1 MLNGF
6 NHGWLDF
13 EPGVLKSIAGSGICP
28 PLPALIRV
36 DEFQPVNPWR
46 VALPQSSLLL
56 HRPRSECIK
65 VVLPVEN
72 FAANYLSHP
81 RGQPH
86 PWPYNL
92 DQLFYVPYSEPIL
105 MPVTFLRYFSAAV
118 LASAVWLYA
127 ADKPKTNSAP
137 APADPYAEVQPATE
151 SIDLGMYERIRD
163 EGLNRSHVME
173 FASALMDGIGPR
185 LTASPNARK
194 ANDWTRDTLT
204 KIGLENAHLEDWGE
218 FGIGWQQLNTWARLV
233 APDTAVLIV
242 QATPW
247 SPATSGPVTGDVV
260 FVNIQNEK
268 DMDQYKGKLA
278 GKIVLF
284 GAMRPVPPL
293 EKALFTRSTEKD
305 LEETAEF
312 PVNANAGGLP
322 PELMARIRERME
334 RQKLI
339 EKIAEF
345 FALEKVAA
353 VIEPS
358 RDGAN
363 GGGSG
368 GTLFDDNG
376 ATLGRTPYK
385 ADKQVKIPVVV
396 AAIESYG
403 RLYRLTQAHVPASVE
418 IDVET
423 KFTGE
428 HEHAFNT
435 IAEIPGTDPRLK
447 DQVVMVGGHL
457 DSWIAGTG
465 ATDNGAGT
473 IVAMEA
479 VRILKALDIKP
490 RRTIRIALW
499 TGEEQ
504 GLFGS
509 KGYVT
514 QHFGSFKTSTAPDQ
528 MQLPES
534 MRRPAGPL
542 EVKPEQKLISAYFNV
557 DNGSGKIRGIY
568 TQGNAAVAPIF
579 AQWIAP
585 LKDLGITTITMRNTG
600 GTDHL
605 SFDAVGIPGFQFVQD
620 DLDYDTRT
628 HHSNEDVYE
637 RLQAADLKQIATVE
651 AIFVFNAAQRDQ
663 MMPRKPLP
671 DPDRLD
677 KLRAPLE
684 NVFPGATAPEKKQ

>member
-1 MLNGF
+1 M
-6 NHGWLDF
+6 
-13 EPGVLKSIAGSGICP
+13 
-28 PLPALIRV
+28 
-36 DEFQPVNPWR
+36 PVSTLR
-46 VALPQSSLLL
+46 FISL
-56 HRPRSECIK
+56 
-65 VVLPVEN
+65 
-72 FAANYLSHP
+72 AAFGAAS
-81 RGQPH
+81 
-86 PWPYNL
+86 
-92 DQLFYVPYSEPIL
+92 LFY
-105 MPVTFLRYFSAAV
+105 SADRPKV
-118 LASAVWLYA
+118 A
-127 ADKPKTNSAP
+127 AAP
-137 APADPYAEVQPATE
+137 AAADPYTEVQPATE
-151 SIDLGMYERIRD
+151 CIDLNEYERIRD

-185 LTASPNARK
+185 LTGSPNAKK
-194 ANDWTRDTLT
+194 ANEWTRDTLT

-218 FGIGWQQLNTWARLV
+218 FGLGWQQLNTWARMV
-233 APDTAVLIV
+233 TPDTAVLIV

-247 SPATSGPVTGDVV
+247 SPATSGPVSGDVV
-260 FVNIQNEK
+260 FVNIQAEK
-268 DMDQYKGKLA
+268 DIDQYKGKLA

-284 GAMRPVPPL
+284 GAMRAVPPL
-293 EKALFTRSTEKD
+293 DKALFARYTEKELED
-305 LEETAEF
+305 LAEF
-312 PVNANAGGLP
+312 PVSANAGGIP
-322 PELMARIRERME
+322 PEMQARMRERME
-334 RQKLI
+334 RQRLL

-345 FALEKVAA
+345 FADEKVAA

-358 RDGAN
+358 RDGGS

-376 ATLGRTPYK
+376 ATMGRTPYI
-385 ADKQVKIPVVV
+385 ADKRVKIPIVV

-403 RLYRLTQAHVPASVE
+403 RLYRLTQARAPVSVE
-418 IDVET
+418 LDVET

-435 IAEIPGTDPRLK
+435 IAEIPGTDPKLR
-447 DQVVMVGGHL
+447 DQVVMLGGHL

-499 TGEEQ
+499 TGEEE

-514 QHFGSFKTSTAPDQ
+514 QHFGSAKTSTAPDQ
-528 MQLPES
+528 MQLPEF
-534 MRRPAGPL
+534 MRRAAGPL
-542 EVKPEQKLISAYFNV
+542 AVKPEHKFISTYFNV

-568 TQGNAAVAPIF
+568 TQGNSAAAPIF

-585 LKDLGITTITMRNTG
+585 LKDLGVTAITMRNTG

-605 SFDAVGIPGFQFVQD
+605 SFDAVGIPGFQFIQD

-651 AIFVFNAAQRDQ
+651 AIFVYNAAQRDE

-671 DPDRLD
+671 DPEKME

-684 NVFPGATAPEKKQ
+684 GIFPGAAPQEEKK